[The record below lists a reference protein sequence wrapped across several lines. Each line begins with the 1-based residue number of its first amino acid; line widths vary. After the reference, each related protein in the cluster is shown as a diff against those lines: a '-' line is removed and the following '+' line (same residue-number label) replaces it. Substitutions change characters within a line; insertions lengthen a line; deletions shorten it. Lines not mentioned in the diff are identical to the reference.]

1 MQHPVLAS
9 QPGLDLN
16 LKLQEHQCVG
26 VSKMV
31 ECFEKGQVYDEK
43 TEKYVYTRGFLL
55 YDEPGCGKTLQSLC
69 VAIKMQASKRR
80 VKGTEKLPILVIAPT
95 SCLGNWKSEIE
106 KHFGKAQLD
115 VRIFSGGAKRKEAAL
130 RNLSGKSIVLCSY
143 GIVQR
148 LGSVWGYDF
157 DPNTVR
163 RDPRAVERMLKVY
176 RKIAPPNP
184 RDTAFEH
191 VLTKFKRSI
200 SRRWVVTAPSD
211 EQRQLASQFY
221 RMTWG
226 TMIADE
232 AHRAKDENTVTTKA
246 IALIQSHYRLAL
258 TGTPVMNKFQE
269 LQNIMRYVLHYRDSQ
284 GVEDPASHLYLT
296 CKLGRKKKQVFK
308 NRKRLEPVYYDV
320 VVSVDGFPEDA
331 EVYRLLLKTSRQH
344 GNQLKDIDMAAP
356 QSEYERA
363 MRARRLAAAR
373 SAFFTATKAMQLTTL
388 HRDVP
393 IATGQT
399 DLPPPV
405 PFPTEWSHFS
415 HMRFPEWFRR
425 RVETFLL
432 CMRKHSR
439 ISRSLGRDIHRLICT
454 WWARAE
460 ASIVQPS
467 PKLLA
472 MRDILQRSHR
482 HDPADKMLVFS
493 TSRVFLER
501 FVHPYFN
508 QRGVKTVLLA
518 GGMDKE
524 AVIENFKRP
533 APSLEAIEAF
543 IREHRDISQLDPSN
557 PYLLTFDR
565 RSQKQHTSEIIGKLL
580 KGEVFPNYIVPTI
593 HAKSKGSITL
603 NFGPAHV
610 LAAVKQV
617 AGVGLNFQDVSHT
630 VVIAEPYWNAS
641 LDEQCI
647 ARVDRIGQTK
657 RPRIYRLLLA
667 NSVDFGIRHV
677 QRVKQE
683 SGTIILDKNEAPPK
697 IANAIFDH
705 VEWNPERALIP
716 TPQHPVTYNQ
726 RFLSLTP
733 VDAKGN
739 RVKVKLTVK
748 LKPKHPLPTPGK
760 APVPV
765 PSRGIVI
772 STRVPKRKNSNQMTT
787 ESKTKRSKALKPLDS
802 FFQPDPMGLSRDE
815 QLFLF
820 NDPLVGDVEK
830 DLDFDL
836 PKIWD
841 WE

>member
-1 MQHPVLAS
+1 MQADS
-9 QPGLDLN
+9 E
-16 LKLQEHQCVG
+16 LQEHSLRLQLHEHQRIG
-26 VSKMV
+26 VNKMV

-43 TEKYVYTRGFLL
+43 TEKFVYTRGFLL

-69 VAIKMQASKRR
+69 VAITMQANERR
-80 VKGTEKLPILVIAPT
+80 VEGTEKLPILVVAPT
-95 SCLGNWKSEIE
+95 SCLGNWKAEIE
-106 KHFGKAQLD
+106 KHFGKSQLD
-115 VRIFSGGAKRKEAAL
+115 IRMFSGGAKQKKAAL
-130 RNLSGKSIVLCSY
+130 HNLTGKSIVLSSY
-143 GIVQR
+143 GIVQQ
-148 LGSVWGYDF
+148 LGSVWGHDF

-176 RKIAPPNP
+176 RKIAPPKP

-200 SRRWVVTAPSD
+200 SRRWAVKSPSD
-211 EQRQLASQFY
+211 EQRQLARQFY
-221 RMTWG
+221 RIKWG

-232 AHRAKDENTVTTKA
+232 AHRAKDEKTVTTKS
-246 IALIQSHYRLAL
+246 IALIQSNYRLAL
-258 TGTPVMNKFQE
+258 TGTPVMNNFQE
-269 LQNIMRYVLHYRDSQ
+269 LQNIMRYVLHYRDAQ
-284 GVEDPASHLYLT
+284 GVCNPASHLYLT
-296 CKLGRKKKQVFK
+296 CKLGRKKDQVFK

-320 VVSVDGFPEDA
+320 IVSVDGFPEDA

-356 QSEYERA
+356 QTEYERA

-373 SAFFTATKAMQLTTL
+373 SAFFTATKTMQLTTL

-393 IATGQT
+393 ITTGLQ
-399 DLPPPV
+399 DLPPPM

-432 CMRKHSR
+432 CMRKHSP

-472 MRDILQRSHR
+472 MRDILQRSHL
-482 HDPADKMLVFS
+482 HDPTDKMLVFS

-508 QRGVKTVLLA
+508 QRGIKTLLLA

-533 APSLEAIEAF
+533 APSSAAIEAF
-543 IREHRDISQLDPSN
+543 IREYHRQGVTQADCSN

-565 RSQKQHTSEIIGKLL
+565 RSEKTSKLVGKLL
-580 KGEVFPNYIVPTI
+580 KGEMFPKCILPTI
-593 HAKSKGSITL
+593 HTESKWFITL

-641 LDEQCI
+641 LDEQCV

-677 QRVKQE
+677 QQVKQE
-683 SGTIILDKNEAPPK
+683 SGTIILDKNQAPPK
-697 IANAIFDH
+697 IANAIFQH

-716 TPQHPVTYNQ
+716 TPEHPVTYNQ
-726 RFLSLTP
+726 RFLSLKP

-748 LKPKHPLPTPGK
+748 LDRKPSKQPIQTPGK

-772 STRVPKRKNSNQMTT
+772 SSRATATQSRRRVVRMNRASYGGQGPGATPLKRAEPRT
-787 ESKTKRSKALKPLDS
+787 
-802 FFQPDPMGLSRDE
+802 
-815 QLFLF
+815 
-820 NDPLVGDVEK
+820 
-830 DLDFDL
+830 
-836 PKIWD
+836 
-841 WE
+841 